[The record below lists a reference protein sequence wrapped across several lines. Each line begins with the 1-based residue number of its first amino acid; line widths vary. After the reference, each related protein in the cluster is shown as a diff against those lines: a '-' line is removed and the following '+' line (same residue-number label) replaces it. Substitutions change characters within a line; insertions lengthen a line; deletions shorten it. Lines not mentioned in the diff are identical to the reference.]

1 MAVNR
6 QKIWQINFNKYNAV
20 GGGLKCCHPLNYKN
34 TTVNQSPPHVGERGN
49 FLWIAQKHTRNTSC
63 ILSTVSAKSSYAM
76 PLSTHGATGT
86 GGGKEKYPLNHTH
99 QWRACCSPVI
109 FAREKEGN
117 HLPLFFRELHTA
129 GNRKLWN
136 FNNAESLFYIISD
149 IETVVYESAHF
160 QYKNL
165 SGRYSNNM

>member
-86 GGGKEKYPLNHTH
+86 GGGKEKYPLNTSQKKILSSKHIRRSSQITLRTIPRHNLRSDNHTH
-99 QWRACCSPVI
+99 QWRACCSSVI

-129 GNRKLWN
+129 GNRGFIRAL
-136 FNNAESLFYIISD
+136 
-149 IETVVYESAHF
+149 
-160 QYKNL
+160 
-165 SGRYSNNM
+165 